1 MFRHVVYWSVHLLCI
16 WASIRSTL
24 SLGSQKDLLKKLFT
38 DSDYNSDVLPVNR
51 ANESVEVSI
60 NLALEQIIDLNE
72 PEQVLN
78 SKIWMKMIWKD
89 INLQWDPGDYDG
101 MTNMTIRA
109 DEIWRPD
116 IVLFEN
122 VDQGFSGWPVDLVR
136 VDSDGTVYWAFPIVA
151 STSCDVDVTNFPFD
165 AQACPLKFGSWL
177 HDRSS
182 IKLGRNKT
190 TGSLVLKPH
199 AEWQVASFSPIFK
212 VKEYGSSHFD
222 EATFILAM
230 ERKWSFYFFNLL
242 FPCFLLAVLA
252 TLSFY
257 VPAESGDKISF
268 GVTVLLALSVFLLM
282 IAEQMPVSENV
293 PLVSWYVIVTLVL
306 LSLSLLLGSIVV
318 NLSICT
324 ADTKPVPAWVRRL
337 VLRYM
342 SLMLCMGDLSGS
354 VAVKQEE
361 EEDDPEKK
369 VLDDSTMR
377 IIRASAGEPGEYPE
391 GLNKMEGK
399 PSMPQ
404 LLMEDLVR
412 DVRNIVSHLEDERE
426 GQGLENDW
434 KRVARVMDKFFMTL
448 YLLTTLFI
456 ILATCLDGIIGW
468 STRLD
473 QQKQQ
478 LEEKV

>member
-1 MFRHVVYWSVHLLCI
+1 MFRHVVWWSLLLLSI
-16 WASIRSTL
+16 WASIQSAL
-24 SLGSQKDLLKKLFT
+24 SVSSQKALLQKLFT
-38 DSDYNSDVLPVNR
+38 DSGYNSDVRPVTH
-51 ANESVEVSI
+51 ANGSVSVSI
-60 NLALEQIIDLNE
+60 DLSLEQIIDLSE
-72 PEQVLN
+72 PDQILIC
-78 SKIWMKMIWKD
+78 KIWMKMIWND
-89 INLQWDPGDYDG
+89 VNLQWDPGDFDG

-116 IVLFEN
+116 ILLFEN
-122 VDQGFSGWPVDLVR
+122 VDQGFSGWPVDQVR
-136 VDSDGTVYWAFPIVA
+136 VDSDGTVYWAFPVVT
-151 STSCDVDVTNFPFD
+151 STSCDVDVASFPFD
-165 AQACPLKFGSWL
+165 AQACPLRFGSWL
-177 HDRSS
+177 HDRSM
-182 IKLGRNKT
+182 IKLDRNKT
-190 TGSLVLKPH
+190 AGSLVLKPN
-199 AEWQVASFSPIFK
+199 AEWEVASFKPIFK
-212 VKEYGSSHFD
+212 VKKFGSSYFD

-242 FPCFLLAVLA
+242 FPCFLLALLA

-282 IAEQMPVSENV
+282 IAEKMPVSEKV
-293 PLVSWYVIVTLVL
+293 PLVAWYVIVTLVL

-324 ADTKPVPAWVRRL
+324 ADTTPVPAWVRRL

-342 SLMLCMGDLSGS
+342 SQVLFMGDLSGS
-354 VAVKQEE
+354 LTVKQEQE
-361 EEDDPEKK
+361 ADEPGKK
-369 VLDDSTMR
+369 PLDDSTMR

-391 GLNKMEGK
+391 GPDRMKGK
-399 PSMPQ
+399 PGMSS
-404 LLMEDLVR
+404 LMMEELVR

-426 GQGLENDW
+426 GEALENDW

-456 ILATCLDGIIGW
+456 ILATCMDGVIGW

-473 QQKQQ
+473 QQKQE
-478 LEEKV
+478 LEDKV